1 MKIFAV
7 FCPVD
12 KVHKSTEDSCL
23 AGHNGGL
30 NKLRVNKKK
39 IKKRVYKPTRQ
50 QRPLESARAHEF
62 LNFFYSIIFSET
74 RVGRR
79 RKKTASK
86 RIVRRLSRVGV
97 HCDLCYI
104 NSDGNCVW
112 ISSSA
117 SRLTSYLHPPQYT
130 YHFYRKLLRPGVIN
144 KMKTY
149 EKSFNFLYKN
159 LYHNLKL
166 ILLFFTWIFCV
177 KYEIL

>member
-79 RKKTASK
+79 RKKRLPSALCVVFRASAC
-86 RIVRRLSRVGV
+86 IVTCVTSIPTGIVYESR
-97 HCDLCYI
+97 HRPLAWHPIYTHHNTPIIFTENCY
-104 NSDGNCVW
+104 VLEW
-112 ISSSA
+112 
-117 SRLTSYLHPPQYT
+117 
-130 YHFYRKLLRPGVIN
+130 
-144 KMKTY
+144 
-149 EKSFNFLYKN
+149 
-159 LYHNLKL
+159 
-166 ILLFFTWIFCV
+166 
-177 KYEIL
+177 